1 MHFLVL
7 VKKPLPLPSGPCPPL
22 VVLLLFQYFFSIIL
36 DSLCLPLSPLTSPVI
51 SYSFYFTEKQS
62 THVSPIRENCTD
74 TENSWF
80 K

>member
-22 VVLLLFQYFFSIIL
+22 VVLLFQYFFSIIL
-36 DSLCLPLSPLTSPVI
+36 DSLCLPLSPLTSPVF

-62 THVSPIRENCTD
+62 THVSPIRENR